1 MLNISPLN
9 LLLTV
14 LNLLILL
21 VLMRKFL
28 YKPVLGVIA
37 KRQELIDGQFKQAG
51 TAKEEAEQLKKQYES
66 QISEIREEQEKTV
79 KEARI
84 KAREEYDKIL
94 ADADRKAGCIVE
106 EAKKAGKEERA
117 RLQKAAEAEL
127 AGMVAAAAAKLVS
140 DTVNEQSDHI
150 IYDEFLKK
158 AGEMCETG
166 SR

>member
-1 MLNISPLN
+1 MLNVSPLN

-14 LNLLILL
+14 LNLLVLL

-28 YKPVLGVIA
+28 YKPVLDVIA

-51 TAKEEAEQLKKQYES
+51 MVKEEAEQLKKQYES
-66 QISEIREEQEKTV
+66 QLTGIKEEQEKTV

-84 KAREEYDKIL
+84 KARAEYDRIL
-94 ADADRKAGCIVE
+94 ADADRRAGHIVE
-106 EAKKAGKEERA
+106 EARKAGEEERI
-117 RLQKAAEAEL
+117 RMQKTAKIEMAE
-127 AGMVAAAAAKLVS
+127 MVAAAAAKIVS
-140 DTVNEQSDHI
+140 DTVSEQSNRI